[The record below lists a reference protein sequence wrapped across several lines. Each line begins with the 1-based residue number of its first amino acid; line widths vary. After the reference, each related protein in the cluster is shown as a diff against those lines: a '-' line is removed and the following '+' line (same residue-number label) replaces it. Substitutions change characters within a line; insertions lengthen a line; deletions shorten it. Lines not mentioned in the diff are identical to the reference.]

1 MVTWHGR
8 RWRATIGAVLVVG
21 LLGGVALAALAGAR
35 RTASSYSEYL
45 EGSNASDVLVNTPV
59 PGLERPEAIARLP
72 GVVASADYV
81 GLFAAPVLRGQEN
94 DDWALTG
101 VFGSVDGRY
110 FTQDAATVDEGR
122 LPRVDA
128 TDEMA
133 LTSRM
138 VDLFGVGL
146 GQDLTLVYRDPET
159 FENPEAPEVGR
170 QTYHVVGIVRL
181 PPVLVDDADDLDGV
195 LLPPAAT
202 DKFLET
208 AYYSWQGVRLA
219 DGAAGIDA
227 FVSELA
233 SDPATREI
241 PPIVKRV
248 DETSAK
254 VQRALR
260 PLAVTLALFGAA
272 VGLAALVLAVQAL
285 ARLITPWGPEVSTL
299 RAVGA
304 TRWQVGSF
312 SVVEAVVAAV
322 AGAVLAVGLAAALS
336 PLAPIGSVREI
347 VPSTGFRFDSLVL
360 GGGGLLLLAVLL
372 LSAAATAWRTVSAGT
387 TARVRRPSR
396 VAARLSALGLPV
408 APTVGTS
415 QALEAPPGR
424 VISPLRATLLGGVVA
439 MTAVVA
445 AVVFGGNLRHLV
457 DTPADY
463 GWGWD
468 EYLVSQ
474 DGYGALLPDRVSG
487 VLDDERGVEAWS
499 LLAFD
504 NGVTVDDLELP
515 VLGLER
521 ERGDLGPP
529 IIDGRL
535 PSGDGE
541 IALGTGTLDRLG
553 KSVGDTVR
561 MGKGPTAA
569 DLRIVGTVVLP
580 AIGQV
585 NSDHTALGRGALVAM
600 QTLAHIESPDAVCLE
615 SEDALCPVA
624 IAIDVAPGVDGA
636 AVAAR
641 VAAAEPDGV
650 PNGTFSKPIQEA
662 AEIRNA
668 EEMGILP
675 LGLGL
680 TMAFGAVLSLGFAL
694 AAFVRQRRR
703 ELAILKTV
711 GFTRGQVRSAVVW
724 QGALALLVTLALGVP
739 LGIAGG
745 RWLWTRFASDIG
757 VAPDAA
763 LPALLLLAAVGVVLV
778 VGILSAAGPGMMAA
792 RTRPAEAMR
801 TD

>member
-1 MVTWHGR
+1 MALVVTWHGR
-8 RWRATIGAVLVVG
+8 RWRATVGAVLVIG
-21 LLGGVALAALAGAR
+21 LLGAVALAALAGAR

-45 EGSNASDVLVNTPV
+45 RSSNASDVLVNTPM
-59 PGLERPEAIARLP
+59 PGLERPEAIASLP
-72 GVVASADYV
+72 GVVASANYV
-81 GLFAAPVLRGQEN
+81 GLFAAPLLRGQEN
-94 DDWALTG
+94 DDWSLTG

-110 FTQDAATVDEGR
+110 FTQDAATVDQGR
-122 LPRVDA
+122 LPAVDA
-128 TDEMA
+128 TDELA
-133 LTSRM
+133 LTTRM
-138 VDLFGVGL
+138 VGLFDLGL
-146 GQDLTLVYRDPET
+146 GEDLTLVYRDPEPP
-159 FENPEAPEVGR
+159 NAEVGR
-170 QTYHVVGIVRL
+170 QTYRVVGIVRL

-202 DKFLET
+202 SEFLET

-219 DGAAGIDA
+219 DGAGGIDA

-233 SDPATREI
+233 SSPATREI

-285 ARLITPWGPEVSTL
+285 ARLITPWGPEVSSL

-304 TRWQVGSF
+304 TRWQRGTFAVL
-312 SVVEAVVAAV
+312 EAVVAAL
-322 AGAVLAVGLAAALS
+322 AGTVLAVALAALLS
-336 PLAPIGSVREI
+336 PLAPIGSVRDI
-347 VPSTGFRFDSLVL
+347 VSSTGFRFDGMVL
-360 GGGGLLLLAVLL
+360 GGGGLLLFALLL
-372 LSAAATAWRTVSAGT
+372 LSAVALAWRTVSAEA
-387 TARVRRPSR
+387 TARERRPSR
-396 VAARLSALGLPV
+396 MAARLSALGLPV

-424 VISPLRATLLGGVVA
+424 IMSPLRATLLGGVVA

-445 AVVFGGNLRHLV
+445 AVVFGANLRHLV

-463 GWGWD
+463 GWDWD

-474 DGYGALLPDRVSG
+474 DGYGALLPERVSG
-487 VLDDERGVEAWS
+487 VLDDERGVVAWS
-499 LLAFD
+499 LLSFD
-504 NGVTVDDLELP
+504 NGVHVDDLELP
-515 VLGLER
+515 VLGLQR
-521 ERGDLGPP
+521 EQGDLGPP
-529 IIDGRL
+529 VIDGRL
-535 PSGDGE
+535 PSGNGE
-541 IALGTGTLDRLG
+541 IAVGTGTLERLG
-553 KSVGDTVR
+553 KTVGDTVR
-561 MGKGPTAA
+561 MGEGQGAA

-585 NSDHTALGRGALVAM
+585 NSDHTALGRGALVTM
-600 QTLAHIESPDAVCLE
+600 ETLSSTESPDAACME
-615 SEDALCPVA
+615 SDDAICPVA
-624 IAIDVAPGVDGA
+624 VVIDMAPGADGD

-641 VAAAEPDGV
+641 LAAAEPDGV
-650 PNGTFSKPIQEA
+650 PNGTFSKPVQVA

-668 EEMGILP
+668 EEMGALP

-680 TMAFGAVLSLGFAL
+680 SMAFGAVLSLGIAL

-711 GFTRGQVRSAVVW
+711 GFTRRQVRSAVVW
-724 QGALALLVTLALGVP
+724 QGALALLVALAIGVP

-745 RWLWTRFASDIG
+745 RWLWTRFATDIG

-763 LPALLLLAAVGVVLV
+763 VPALLLLAAVGVVLV
-778 VGILSAAGPGMMAA
+778 VGILSAAAPGAMAA
-792 RTRPAEAMR
+792 NTRPAEALR
-801 TD
+801 GD

>member
-1 MVTWHGR
+1 VVTWHGR
-8 RWRATIGAVLVVG
+8 RWRATVGAVLVIG
-21 LLGGVALAALAGAR
+21 ILGGVALAALAGAR

-45 EGSNASDVLVNTPV
+45 EASNASDVLINTPV
-59 PGLERPEAIARLP
+59 PDLERPEAIAHLP
-72 GVVASADYV
+72 GVVASANYV

-94 DDWALTG
+94 DDWSLTG

-133 LTSRM
+133 LTAHM

-146 GQDLTLVYRDPET
+146 GEDLTLVYRDPNAEDQ
-159 FENPEAPEVGR
+159 PEVGR
-170 QTYHVVGIVRL
+170 QTYRVVGIVRL

-202 DKFLET
+202 RQFIQT
-208 AYYSWQGVRLA
+208 AYYSWQGVRLGDGA
-219 DGAAGIDA
+219 DGIED

-233 SDPATREI
+233 TDPATRDI
-241 PPIVKRV
+241 PPIIKRV

-285 ARLITPWGPEVSTL
+285 ARLISPWGPELASL
-299 RAVGA
+299 RSLGA
-304 TRWQVGSF
+304 TRWQRATFAG
-312 SVVEAVVAAV
+312 VEAAVAAV
-322 AGAVLAVGLAAALS
+322 AGTVVAVGLAAALS
-336 PLAPIGSVREI
+336 PLAPIGSVRD
-347 VPSTGFRFDSLVL
+347 VAPSTGFRFDGLVL
-360 GGGGLLLLAVLL
+360 GAGGVLLLGVLL
-372 LSAAATAWRTVSAGT
+372 LSAAAVVWRAVVVGAVP
-387 TARVRRPSR
+387 RVRRPSR
-396 VAARLSALGLPV
+396 VAARLSGLGLPV

-415 QALEAPPGR
+415 QALEVPPGR

-463 GWGWD
+463 GWDWD

-474 DGYGALLPDRVSG
+474 DGYGALAPEVVRG
-487 VLDDERGVEAWS
+487 VLDDEPGVEEWS
-499 LLAFD
+499 MLAFG
-504 NGVTVDDLELP
+504 NGLPVDHLELP
-515 VLGLER
+515 VLALQR
-521 ERGDLGPP
+521 EKGDLGPTT
-529 IIDGRL
+529 IDGRL
-535 PSGDGE
+535 PHGGDE
-541 IALGTGTLDRLG
+541 IAVGTETLRRLG
-553 KSVGDTVR
+553 KQLGDTVR
-561 MGKGPTAA
+561 VGEGPDAA
-569 DLRIVGTVVLP
+569 DLRIVGTTVLP

-585 NSDHTALGRGALVAM
+585 NSDHTALGRGVLMTMQALE
-600 QTLAHIESPDAVCLE
+600 QIDSPDAACME
-615 SEDALCPVA
+615 TEDAVCPVA
-624 IAIDVAPGVDGA
+624 VVIDMAPGEDGA

-641 VAAAEPDGV
+641 VTAAEPDGV
-650 PNGTFSKPIQEA
+650 PNGTSPKPVQVA

-668 EEMGILP
+668 DEMGVLP
-675 LGLGL
+675 LALGL
-680 TMAFGAVLSLGFAL
+680 AMAFGAVLSLGFAL
-694 AAFVRQRRR
+694 TAFVRQRRR

-724 QGALALLVTLALGVP
+724 QGALALLVTLAVGVP

-745 RWLWTRFASDIG
+745 RWLWSRFAADIG
-757 VAPDAA
+757 IAPTASI
-763 LPALLLLAAVGVVLV
+763 PALLLLAAVGVVLL
-778 VGILSAAGPGMMAA
+778 VGVLSAAAPGIMAA
-792 RTRPAEAMR
+792 ATRPAEAMR
-801 TD
+801 AD